1 MKLKLIAMLLS
12 TTLLGGTTLF
22 NCFSNKANVSE
33 NKKAEVVMNQGDSK
47 GSQTNNLEN
56 KVNEAKD
63 NQNKQQVVSND
74 KQVAQDTETK
84 NNVGKV
90 VNNNNTPA
98 QTDNGQAGQKEQAK
112 DSNKNNAKVESKEN
126 NKEQSKPSANENTQT
141 KNDTTSTS
149 EKESTNFMAQVES
162 RIFERVNAERA
173 KAGVPQLSYNNT
185 MQKYARIKSQDM
197 GVRNYFD
204 HQDPEGNLITAKMKA
219 DGVSYMAWGENIAYI
234 GGVSDANALADQFM
248 TNWMNSPGH
257 RANILSSNFKSIG
270 VGVYKS
276 GNRVYATQEFFK

>member
-22 NCFSNKANVSE
+22 NCFSNKVNVSE

-56 KVNEAKD
+56 KGNEAND

-84 NNVGKV
+84 NSVGKV
-90 VNNNNTPA
+90 VNNNSTPA
-98 QTDNGQAGQKEQAK
+98 QTDKGQAGQKEQAK
-112 DSNKNNAKVESKEN
+112 DSNKNNIKVENKEN
-126 NKEQSKPSANENTQT
+126 NKEQSKPSVNENTQK
-141 KNDTTSTS
+141 KNDTNSTS
-149 EKESTNFMAQVES
+149 EKESTNFMTQVES
-162 RIFERVNAERA
+162 RIFERVNAERS
-173 KAGVPQLSYNNT
+173 KAGLPQLSYNNT
-185 MQKYARIKSQDM
+185 MQKYARMKSQDM

-204 HQDPEGNLITAKMKA
+204 HKDPQGNLITAKMKA
-219 DGVSYMAWGENIAYI
+219 DGVNYMAWGENIAYI

>member
-47 GSQTNNLEN
+47 GSEVKNLDN
-56 KVNEAKD
+56 KGNETKD
-63 NQNKQQVVSND
+63 NQQVVSND
-74 KQVAQDTETK
+74 KKVEK
-84 NNVGKV
+84 NTQSQNGIGKV
-90 VNNNNTPA
+90 VNNNSTPT

-126 NKEQSKPSANENTQT
+126 NKEQSKPSVNENTQS

-162 RIFERVNAERA
+162 RIFERVNAERS
-173 KAGVPQLSYNNT
+173 KAGLPQLSYNNT

-204 HQDPEGNLITAKMKA
+204 HKDPQGNLITAKMKA
-219 DGVSYMAWGENIAYI
+219 DGVNYMAWGENIAYI

>member
-47 GSQTNNLEN
+47 GLEVKNLDN
-56 KVNEAKD
+56 KGNETKD
-63 NQNKQQVVSND
+63 NQQVVSND
-74 KQVAQDTETK
+74 KKVEK
-84 NNVGKV
+84 NTQSQNGIGKV
-90 VNNNNTPA
+90 VNNNSTPT
-98 QTDNGQAGQKEQAK
+98 QTDKGQADQKEQAK
-112 DSNKNNAKVESKEN
+112 DSNKNNAKVEGKEN
-126 NKEQSKPSANENTQT
+126 NKEQSKPSVNENTQS

-162 RIFERVNAERA
+162 RIFERVNAERS
-173 KAGVPQLSYNNT
+173 KAGLPQLSYNNT

-204 HQDPEGNLITAKMKA
+204 HKDPQGNLITAKMKA
-219 DGVSYMAWGENIAYI
+219 DGVNYMAWGENIAYI

>member
-1 MKLKLIAMLLS
+1 MKFKLIAMLLS
-12 TTLLGGTTLF
+12 TTLLGGTTFL

-47 GSQTNNLEN
+47 ASEVNNLEN
-56 KVNEAKD
+56 KGNEAKD
-63 NQNKQQVVSND
+63 NQNKQQVSND
-74 KQVAQDTETK
+74 KQVAQDTATE
-84 NNVGKV
+84 NSVGKV

-98 QTDNGQAGQKEQAK
+98 QKNDGQAGQKEQAK

-126 NKEQSKPSANENTQT
+126 NKEQSKPSVNENTQT

-149 EKESTNFMAQVES
+149 EKESANFMAQVES
-162 RIFERVNAERA
+162 KIFEKVNAERA
-173 KAGVPQLSYNNT
+173 KAGLPKLSYNNT

-204 HQDPEGNLITAKMKA
+204 HEDPQGNLITAKMKA
-219 DGVSYMAWGENIAYI
+219 DGVNYMAWGENIAYI

-270 VGVYKS
+270 VGVYNS

>member
-33 NKKAEVVMNQGDSK
+33 NKKTEVVMNQGDSK
-47 GSQTNNLEN
+47 GSEVKNLDN
-56 KVNEAKD
+56 KGNETKD
-63 NQNKQQVVSND
+63 NQQVVSND
-74 KQVAQDTETK
+74 KKVEK
-84 NNVGKV
+84 NTQSQNGIGKV
-90 VNNNNTPA
+90 VNNNSTPT
-98 QTDNGQAGQKEQAK
+98 QTDKGQAGQKEQAK
-112 DSNKNNAKVESKEN
+112 DSNKNNAKVEGKEN
-126 NKEQSKPSANENTQT
+126 NKEQSKPSVNENTQS

-162 RIFERVNAERA
+162 RIFERVNAERS
-173 KAGVPQLSYNNT
+173 KAGLPQLSYNNT

-204 HQDPEGNLITAKMKA
+204 HKDPQGNLITAKMKA
-219 DGVSYMAWGENIAYI
+219 DGVNYMAWGENIAYI
-234 GGVSDANALADQFM
+234 GGISDANALADQFM